1 MEIRKESYCG
11 SENPYDILVKI
22 EPAENGIDIEVS
34 STSGEEQFKKIKVL
48 VEEILNFYGIVNA
61 KITLKDYGAPDF
73 VVKARME
80 TVIRRASQEIE
91 KKVYIEKMDLKY
103 LPLRTIFKININN
116 PKYLNDSF
124 KLKPDAFLLDLYKGV
139 SINEKDSSRI
149 LVGNFLNEKLDE
161 RILRIVKINPL
172 DLGGNDDIDYLTQFS
187 PDFFVLSKCETEY
200 DVKKTL
206 ELVEKSEKK
215 YKIFNRILL
224 IPSIESVKG
233 LINLYEIS
241 SVSERVFGAILNIK
255 EYLTSLSLPS
265 ENVTDHIYFAK
276 LEFITKVKAANI
288 MAFETTISKI
298 DNPDEIKEELKLSYD
313 LGFDGKVITHPKLID
328 ITNST
333 FKPEA
338 NIEKYEN
345 TVSLYTK
352 AYDIGSGLVLNNSFL
367 VDKYEIIRSLKFVQ
381 LSKINREEQKE

>member
-11 SENPYDILVKI
+11 SENPFDIHVKI
-22 EPAENGIDIEVS
+22 EPAGNGIDIEVF
-34 STSGEEQFKKIKVL
+34 STLGEEQFKKIKEL
-48 VEEILNFYGIVNA
+48 VEDILNFYGIVNA
-61 KITLKDYGAPDF
+61 KITLKDFGAPDF
-73 VVKARME
+73 VIRARME

-91 KKVYIEKMDLKY
+91 KKVYLEKMDLRY
-103 LPLRTIFKININN
+103 IPLRSIFRININN

-139 SINEKDSSRI
+139 SINEKDSARI

-161 RILRIVKINPL
+161 RIFRMIKINPL

-200 DVKKTL
+200 DVKKSL
-206 ELVEKSEKK
+206 ELVEKAEKK
-215 YKIFNRILL
+215 YKINRIFL

-241 SVSERVFGAILNIK
+241 SVSDRVFGAILNIK
-255 EYLTSLSLPS
+255 EYLTSLSLSS

-288 MAFETTISKI
+288 MAFETTTSKI
-298 DNPDEIKEELKLSYD
+298 DNPDEVKEELKLSYD
-313 LGFDGKVITHPKLID
+313 LGFDGKIITHPKLIE
-328 ITNST
+328 ITHSI
-333 FKPEA
+333 FKPEG
-338 NIEKYEN
+338 NIDKYEN
-345 TVSLYTK
+345 IVSLYNK
-352 AYDIGSGLVLNNSFL
+352 AYDMGSGLVVNNSFL
-367 VDKYEIIRSLKFVQ
+367 VDRYEIARSLKFVH
-381 LSKINREEQKE
+381 LLKMDKKEQKE